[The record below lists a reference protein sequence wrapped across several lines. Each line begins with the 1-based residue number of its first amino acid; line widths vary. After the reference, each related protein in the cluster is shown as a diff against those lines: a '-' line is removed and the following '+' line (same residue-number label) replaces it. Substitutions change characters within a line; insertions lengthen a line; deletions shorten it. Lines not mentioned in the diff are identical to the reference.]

1 MPVWS
6 RRAKRYRLGSSASA
20 CRSSL
25 RRSRSWES
33 VNAGPV
39 LRRRGAGP
47 RGGSCRN
54 GARSA
59 RATLTTLALGRR
71 IATVAVVT
79 ELSESPLPDSDREA
93 VVARLTEHAGAGHL
107 TLAQFDE
114 RARRAYAAASRD
126 ELTAVTSDL
135 PSSTTP
141 VRARRRARRWV
152 VALLGGSTLTGR
164 WRLSGTLTSVSVM
177 GGSTLDLR
185 DVELDGAE
193 VTITTLALM
202 GGDDIYVPDGV
213 EVEMTG
219 FALMGGND
227 EHGATTSMHPGA
239 PVVRIRAFAVMG
251 GVDLWRVPAGSDTGS
266 LKHARARVKHLGRGH
281 G

>member
-1 MPVWS
+1 M
-6 RRAKRYRLGSSASA
+6 GSFYATPS
-20 CRSSL
+20 
-25 RRSRSWES
+25 
-33 VNAGPV
+33 V
-39 LRRRGAGP
+39 LRKPGYLRSPNTALYH
-47 RGGSCRN
+47 
-54 GARSA
+54 GARDPLTPTGIA
-59 RATLTTLALGRR
+59 PRPRAV
-71 IATVAVVT
+71 TVIPVV
-79 ELSESPLPDSDREA
+79 EPLETPPADGDREA
-93 VVARLTEHAGAGHL
+93 VVARLTEHIGAGHL

-114 RARRAYAAASRD
+114 RARRAYAATSRD
-126 ELTAVTSDL
+126 ELMAVTSDL
-135 PSSTTP
+135 PSPTVP
-141 VRARRRARRWV
+141 AHGRRRARRWV

-177 GGSTLDLR
+177 GGSILDLR

-202 GGDDIYVPDGV
+202 GGDDIYVPDGI

-227 EHGATTSMHPGA
+227 EHGATTAVRPGA
-239 PVVRIRAFAVMG
+239 PMVRIRAFAVMG

-266 LKHARARVKHLGRGH
+266 LKQVRARVKHLGRGH